1 MELIEPTYKNTMEI
15 FTKRYSSP
23 EELVQRLKSRGLVIE
38 NDPYA
43 AIVFSLICLIPLTS
57 VTSEQNG

>member
-1 MELIEPTYKNTMEI
+1 MEI

-23 EELVQRLKSRGLVIE
+23 EELVRRLKSRGLVIE